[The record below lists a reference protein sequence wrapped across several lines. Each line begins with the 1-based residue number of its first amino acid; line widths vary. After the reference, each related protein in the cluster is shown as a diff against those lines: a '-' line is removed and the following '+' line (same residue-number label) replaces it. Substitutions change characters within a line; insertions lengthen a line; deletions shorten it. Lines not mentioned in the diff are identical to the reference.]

1 MDLIIFRPQIGD
13 LLYGKI
19 INSDMNYIT
28 VDCDII
34 KVKVPVEQL
43 MKPTSMYFNY
53 LKEFIFKN
61 I

>member
-1 MDLIIFRPQIGD
+1 MDLIVFKPQVGD

-43 MKPTSMYFNY
+43 MKPTSM
-53 LKEFIFKN
+53 
-61 I
+61 